1 MKSGDAGLRKGFG
14 LVGVLIQAGMAI
26 ADLAE
31 PDELSSSPVHVLFA
45 LLFLATALVSFLGA
59 LQAAL
64 FFGLSAVETVSSL
77 DSIYGLG
84 FAAVGAIILFRRGC
98 FVRRPMAKAPVV
110 AGLGCAILA
119 LPILFSRKPAV
130 SLAPALVSA
139 AVFASLV
146 FGLAGG
152 RLLSAFAPAKPI
164 LSLADYRLGRR
175 ERQVVKAR
183 IQGKTVKEIAAENGL
198 AVSTVRNALSTACRK
213 LGIEGRE
220 ALAALGERYR
230 VE

>member
-1 MKSGDAGLRKGFG
+1 MNSRDAGLRKGFG
-14 LVGVLIQAGMAI
+14 LVGILIQAGLAV

-98 FVRRPMAKAPVV
+98 FIRRPMAKAPIV
-110 AGLGCAILA
+110 AALGCAILV
-119 LPILFSRKPAV
+119 LPILCSRKPPINLV
-130 SLAPALVSA
+130 PAFISA
-139 AVFASLV
+139 AIFAILV

-152 RLLSAFAPAKPI
+152 RLLSALAPGKPLLR
-164 LSLADYRLGRR
+164 LSDYGLGRR

-183 IQGKTVKEIAAENGL
+183 IRGKTVKEFAAENGL
-198 AVSTVRNALSTACRK
+198 AESTVRNALSSACRK
-213 LGIEGRE
+213 LGVEGRE

-230 VE
+230 IE